1 MPTRRRRLRLMVA
14 VLLLPC
20 AAAHP
25 ATAGMGM
32 YQPKAI
38 ADLQLMTAPELGLEA
53 ARACD
58 AAVGSRVM
66 ADSDAVI
73 QLGTQS
79 AYLGDS
85 REHRDYL
92 GMVLRFLR
100 AKLGREPLWMVQF
113 RQAALGQDPE
123 ACSQVHTRSFND
135 TVKAAPR

>member
-1 MPTRRRRLRLMVA
+1 MARV
-14 VLLLPC
+14 
-20 AAAHP
+20 
-25 ATAGMGM
+25 GM

-66 ADSDAVI
+66 AHSDAVI

-79 AYLGDS
+79 AYLGES
-85 REHRDYL
+85 REHHNYL
-92 GMVLRFLR
+92 SMVLRVLR
-100 AKLGREPLWMVQF
+100 AKLGREPLWMEEF
-113 RQAALGQDPE
+113 RRATWGQDPE